1 MAANRALEIGKAGEH
16 LVCADLLLKGYRAYL
31 SDQGLPY
38 DVIVDTDG
46 RLIRLQVKSTLS
58 TRNVNAQGRI
68 PRIAYNF
75 NARRR
80 GKNGQ
85 SRLDINDCDVI
96 AFVALDIRQI
106 AYVPLAA
113 IRTTFALMPPG
124 KKFAG
129 QIKRALNQTGNI
141 DCFPIEKAIESLLI

>member
-38 DVIVDTDG
+38 DVIVDCG
-46 RLIRLQVKSTLS
+46 ARLIRLQVKSTLS
-58 TRNVNAQGRI
+58 ARNVNAQGLI

-80 GKNGQ
+80 GKNGHA
-85 SRLDINDCDVI
+85 RLNFNDCDLL
-96 AFVALDIRQI
+96 AFVALDIKEI

-113 IRTTFALMPPG
+113 VGTTFALMPPG
-124 KKFAG
+124 KEFPG
-129 QIKRALNQTGNI
+129 QIKNRIDRTGNI
-141 DCFPIEKAIESLLI
+141 DCFPIARALDQLI